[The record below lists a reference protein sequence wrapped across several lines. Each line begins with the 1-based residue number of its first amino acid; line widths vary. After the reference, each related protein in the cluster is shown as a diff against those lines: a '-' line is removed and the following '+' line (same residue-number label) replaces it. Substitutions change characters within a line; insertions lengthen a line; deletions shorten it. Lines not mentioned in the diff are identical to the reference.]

1 MKTKVV
7 KLKFTSPFHLNPARD
22 SLEKTETVI
31 QSDMLVSALA
41 VSHTKLYGTF
51 CREFFTGELRVSS
64 LFPFYKDTLYLPVPL
79 FDFWWGKIDRK
90 IRKKLAK
97 IKYLEA
103 GLWEKVITGERLKA
117 EEVHPVGMFGVGAE
131 KAEEIPGLFQEEEVQ
146 RLGKDPFYFSQ
157 VRLKEKGGL
166 FFFYDVAPGIEQQ
179 FKASLRLLGDE
190 GLGSD
195 KTVGKGLFEIEQE
208 TEHEFPHLDNPAS
221 HLVSLSFF
229 IPSKE
234 DFNAID
240 FNDSYYLLQHKRG
253 WYITYK
259 MLSLKKKGIFGFS
272 EGSVF
277 KTKNDHVPTGKQVK
291 LLEKEAME
299 DILKKKGISLDK
311 DPAFDVLRSGFW
323 YGIPIRVPGG
333 NSYAEVDNG

>member
-1 MKTKVV
+1 MKKKVV
-7 KLKFTSPFHLNPARD
+7 KLKFTSPFHLNPPRD

-51 CREFFTGELRVSS
+51 CREFFSGELRVSS

-79 FDFWWGKIDRK
+79 FDFWSGKIDRK
-90 IRKKLAK
+90 TRKKLSK

-103 GLWEKVITGERLKA
+103 SLWEKVITGERLKA
-117 EEVHPVGMFGVGAE
+117 DEVHPVGMFGVGAE
-131 KAEEIPGLFQEEEVQ
+131 KTGEISELFQEEEVQ

-157 VRLKEKGGL
+157 VRLKEEGGL
-166 FFFYDVAPGIEQQ
+166 FFFYDAAPGIEQQ
-179 FKASLRLLGDE
+179 FKACLRLLGDE

-195 KTVGKGLFEIEQE
+195 KTVGKGLFEIKEE
-208 TEHEFPHLDNPAS
+208 IEHEFPHLDTTAS
-221 HLVSLSFF
+221 HLMCLSFF

-234 DFNAID
+234 DFDSID
-240 FNDSYYLLQHKRG
+240 FNDSYYFLQHKRG

-277 KTKNDHVPTGKQVK
+277 KTTNDHVPTGKQVT
-291 LLEKEAME
+291 LLEKGVMKKILE
-299 DILKKKGISLDK
+299 DKGISLEK
-311 DPAFDVLRSGFW
+311 DPTFDVLRSGFLF
-323 YGIPIRVPGG
+323 GIPIKVPTG
-333 NSYAEVDNG
+333 NSYSEVDNG

>member
-1 MKTKVV
+1 MKKKVV
-7 KLKFTSPFHLNPARD
+7 KLKFTSPFHLNPPRD

-51 CREFFTGELRVSS
+51 CQEFFSGELRVSS

-79 FDFWWGKIDRK
+79 FDFWSGKIDRK

-97 IKYLEA
+97 IKYLEVS
-103 GLWEKVITGERLKA
+103 LWEKVIAGERLKA
-117 EEVHPVGMFGVGAE
+117 DEVHPVGMFGVCAE
-131 KAEEIPGLFQEEEVQ
+131 KTGEISELFQEEEVQ

-157 VRLKEKGGL
+157 VRLKEEGGL
-166 FFFYDVAPGIEQQ
+166 FFFYDVTPGIEQQ
-179 FKASLRLLGDE
+179 FKACLRLLGDE

-195 KTVGKGLFEIEQE
+195 KTVGKGLFEIKEE
-208 TEHEFPHLDNPAS
+208 TEHEFPHPDNPAS
-221 HLVSLSFF
+221 HLMSLSFF

-234 DFNAID
+234 DFDAID
-240 FNDSYYLLQHKRG
+240 FNDSYYFLQHKRG

-277 KTKNDHVPTGKQVK
+277 KTKNGHIPTGKEVI
-291 LLEKEAME
+291 LLEKEAMKE
-299 DILKKKGISLDK
+299 ILERKGIELDK
-311 DPAFDVLRSGFW
+311 DSTFDVLRSGFW
-323 YGIPIRVPGG
+323 FGIPTRVPTG
-333 NSYAEVDNG
+333 NSY

>member
-1 MKTKVV
+1 MKTKLV

-31 QSDMLVSALA
+31 KSDMLVSALA

-51 CREFFTGELRVSS
+51 CREFFSGELRVSS

-79 FDFWWGKIDRK
+79 FDYWSGKIDRK
-90 IRKKLAK
+90 TRKKLAK

-103 GLWEKVITGERLKA
+103 GLWEKVITGKRLEA
-117 EEVHPVGMFGVGAE
+117 DEVHPMGMFGV
-131 KAEEIPGLFQEEEVQ
+131 KAGKAGEIPGLFQEEEVQ

-166 FFFYDVAPGIEQQ
+166 FFFYEAAPGIEQQ
-179 FKASLRLLGDE
+179 FKACLRLLGDE

-195 KTVGKGLFEIEQE
+195 KTVGKGLFEIKEE
-208 TEHEFPHLDNPAS
+208 TGYEFPHPDNPAS

-229 IPSKE
+229 IPSEE
-234 DFNAID
+234 DFKAID
-240 FNDSYYLLQHKRG
+240 FSDSYYLLQHKRG

-277 KTKNDHVPTGKQVK
+277 KTKNGHIPTGKQVK
-291 LLEKEAME
+291 LLEKDAME
-299 DILKKKGISLDK
+299 DILKKKGIELDK

-333 NSYAEVDNG
+333 NSYSEVDNG